1 MQENFNAMTAE
12 PMFTAHIVMDKE
24 IYVHFNHYV
33 LYKNRANAITIYILS
48 ALFIVLGVVD
58 LAWLRLPV
66 WPGIAYIIL
75 GVAFPFL
82 MKFICWIT
90 ARSIL
95 RSDKEFIGTSADYR
109 FFEDNF
115 EVMSS
120 SAASVSQERIAYDS
134 LYDFA
139 GDEQLLMLFKNRAA
153 AYLLTEDSIS
163 DGKGQELRAFL
174 RKKIP
179 LKRKKAER

>member
-1 MQENFNAMTAE
+1 MQENFKAMTAE

-75 GVAFPFL
+75 GVAALFFL
-82 MKFICWIT
+82 KFFGWIN
-90 ARSIL
+90 AQSIL
-95 RSDKEFIGTSADYR
+95 RSDKEFIGMSVDYR

-115 EVMSS
+115 EVTSS
-120 SAASVSQERIAYDS
+120 SAAGVSQARIAYDS

-139 GDEQLLMLFKNRAA
+139 GDEQLLMLFKNRAT
-153 AYLLTEDSIS
+153 AYLLTEDSVS
-163 DGKGQELRAFL
+163 GGKGRELCEFL
-174 RKKIP
+174 RGKIP
-179 LKRKKAER
+179 LKRKKHER